1 MTDETEV
8 EVPGTPDETE
18 DPATEPVVPEPPLD
32 PSVTPSTEPSAPAD
46 VPTPT
51 DTPVT
56 DPAAPEVATPNPTPA
71 TDVPASTNDTSGIPA
86 TVEVAAPTPPVAG
99 VVEVPPEPVAPPPPP
114 PVADSVATIDAADD
128 QARADQAER
137 EAKAFALSTNG
148 VVPPPIVPPPPLAG
162 IADAPTV
169 DRTPITG
176 NTLWICVT
184 EEGPRTTIGG
194 VGCPIFMVERI
205 PPQGQLLTCPT
216 CGSTSVRQATEAEQ
230 QLPQTVEV

>member
-1 MTDETEV
+1 MSDETEV
-8 EVPGTPDETE
+8 EVPGTPDEAE

-32 PSVTPSTEPSAPAD
+32 PSGTPSTEPSAPAD

-56 DPAAPEVATPNPTPA
+56 DPAVPEVAPNPTSA
-71 TDVPASTNDTSGIPA
+71 TGESVSTSVTSDVSGVPEAVPSTDTP
-86 TVEVAAPTPPVAG
+86 EPPPVAG

-114 PVADSVATIDAADD
+114 PVADSVGTIDAADD
-128 QARADQAER
+128 QARAVQAER

-148 VVPPPIVPPPPLAG
+148 VVPPPLAPPPPLAG
-162 IADAPTV
+162 VADAPTV
-169 DRTPITG
+169 DRGPITG
-176 NTLWICVT
+176 STLWVCVT
-184 EEGPRTTIGG
+184 EEGPRTSIGG
-194 VGCPIFMVERI
+194 VACPIFLVERI

-230 QLPQTVEV
+230 QLP